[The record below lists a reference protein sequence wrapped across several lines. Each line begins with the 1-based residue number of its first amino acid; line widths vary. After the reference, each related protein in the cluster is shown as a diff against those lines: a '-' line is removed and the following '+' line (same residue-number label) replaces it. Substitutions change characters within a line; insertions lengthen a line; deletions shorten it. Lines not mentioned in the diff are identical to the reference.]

1 MVDVNVNADV
11 KGFGIPTVPAV
22 EREDRSKPRVTPVGE
37 GGDSSKAALDEKA
50 LHGKASGAV
59 ISEEETIKAV
69 EQIQERLEEMGTRLN
84 LSLHKEPDAVVVEIT
99 DRQSGEVIRQFPPE
113 EVLQIRKKL
122 DELVGMLFDKQA

>member
-22 EREDRSKPRVTPVGE
+22 EREDRSKPAVAPVGE
-37 GGDSSKAALDEKA
+37 GGDSSKAALDDKA
-50 LHGKASGAV
+50 LHGKAAGAGL
-59 ISEEETIKAV
+59 SEEEASKAV
-69 EQIQERLEEMGTRLN
+69 EQIQERLDEMGTRLT
-84 LSLHKEPDAVVVEIT
+84 LALHKEPDAVVVEIT